1 MCVMRLLSSAL
12 FFSLGLA
19 IGTAASGLG
28 GPASPAAKPA
38 GDRISASGPHRAPVS
53 VEAVAPAPG
62 ATGQACAD
70 SLPACSPEQHQPL
83 RG

>member
-19 IGTAASGLG
+19 IGTAASGPG
-28 GPASPAAKPA
+28 GPVSPAAEPA
-38 GDRISASGPHRAPVS
+38 GDRISASDPRRAPV
-53 VEAVAPAPG
+53 EAIDPAPG
-62 ATGQACAD
+62 AAQQACAD
-70 SLPACSPEQHQPL
+70 LPSACSPDRQPPV

>member
-1 MCVMRLLSSAL
+1 MRLLSSAL

-38 GDRISASGPHRAPVS
+38 GDRISASGPHRAPV
-53 VEAVAPAPG
+53 EAIDPAPG

>member
-1 MCVMRLLSSAL
+1 MRLLSSAL

-28 GPASPAAKPA
+28 GPASPAAEPA
-38 GDRISASGPHRAPVS
+38 GDRISASDPRGVP
-53 VEAVAPAPG
+53 APAEAIRPAPS
-62 ATGQACAD
+62 ATQACAD
-70 SLPACSPEQHQPL
+70 LPPACSRDRQQQAV